1 MLCTP
6 LIRPAHPTDR
16 RRILQGI
23 IFHVEAFQFDE
34 LVEAESTEGL
44 SLARVLPACP
54 GEVLLAV
61 SERAFVGASC
71 ITGLG

>member
-1 MLCTP
+1 M
-6 LIRPAHPTDR
+6 RPAHLTDR

-23 IFHVEAFQFDE
+23 IFHMEAFQFDE

-54 GEVLLAV
+54 GEVLLQLV
-61 SERAFVGASC
+61 SGHLSGRRVLLGLDSR
-71 ITGLG
+71 TG